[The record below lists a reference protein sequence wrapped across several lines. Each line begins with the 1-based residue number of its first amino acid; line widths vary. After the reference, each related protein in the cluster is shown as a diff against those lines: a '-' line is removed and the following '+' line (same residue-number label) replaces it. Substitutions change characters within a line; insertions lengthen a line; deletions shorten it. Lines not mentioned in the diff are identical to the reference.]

1 MDEPLNIPSDA
12 DANFPAPDG
21 EDSATPRGHEASSP
35 HQGATGQGTFLWTE
49 GAVNLSYN
57 PFDSSP
63 NALELAYAPESHIDG
78 TARNITGIGS
88 HALSVANDSS
98 LLSNQQSLA
107 TLVEDLSKVRVKKRL
122 SVKLSSKAG
131 RLLREYPDID
141 VNELANGVGI
151 LHCACHYDRL
161 ELLDAILERPTVN
174 VNLRTHEGLAGLHIA
189 CHEDNV
195 AVVIALLQSPH
206 IDVNIRDGSNSR
218 TPLHV
223 SAMQGNQATMKQLL
237 DVAGIDVQP
246 RDASGYLPVHY
257 AAGHPILPIGS
268 WFSDDTQDHTD
279 EILLRL
285 CSNGAI
291 NARTPQKKGPLH
303 LAAEARNIAA
313 MRFFLRQ
320 PDLDVNMTD
329 SQGNTA
335 LYLSEDINVVGL
347 LLEKGL
353 DANIQNVDGN
363 TALHCALER
372 RCEELAQL
380 LLTSTNLDGDM
391 VNKKGEQFIHIA
403 AAKWDIATFKT
414 LAATP
419 LNRNINMPAGNG
431 ETVLHVAARMG
442 NIDVVEYLLST
453 SRIAVNAQDE
463 KGRTALHLACE
474 KGHVDVVKDLIS
486 APLIY
491 VNTRDERRQT
501 PLHLACQ
508 KGHLDVVRVLLGNVH
523 IDAEPGDVHGWTP
536 LHFATCSESASG
548 EPIVCELLRARI
560 DVNRQVPVSGATA
573 LHFASLGGHF
583 KMVLDL
589 LEHGADPRL
598 TCDGLVGPD
607 DGIGKDAAGVADK
620 IEIVDLIRHF
630 RWRRIS
636 LAPIP
641 LSYPQEGLLKRHASG
656 VYIMWEWPR
665 TENST
670 QAHHKSTSHKRQ
682 RMFPDISPVYKI
694 YIHLASISQKPYC
707 YEEQWQLRHGSCQQ
721 KGWSFALDDKENGA
735 RYKHTPER
743 QRATKWVH
751 FSAQN
756 RRWIEDFCRLMY
768 SHCSLH
774 TEGIDVL
781 TFIDDTFDQRSV
793 AVGYSGEIYRE
804 HCVKVSTLPIVLDE
818 EKIEEPP
825 NARIKSLGFGGD
837 RAGDES
843 QHYSVA
849 AIVVPLIDIDM
860 MRPGFISDRP
870 SFASG
875 NDGQLAGVTTTFY
888 ENPDLTSMEQAHIDM
903 IMSLHSEFKVQ
914 RSRSLDHYFH
924 RDLTDADLQI
934 VNREQVLSRFIHHQ
948 QAKRDPYVRQKADFS
963 KTVAPSPTS
972 RILSALK
979 RILKVLAEF
988 GMASTSM
995 DATQV
1000 EDGLEHSYIKPHLAR
1015 QYVLVVPQ
1023 LWLWKI
1029 DNVLITAFPA
1039 RWDSSN
1045 LHSASEYVRSR
1056 VEMQNADVS
1065 PVKLL
1070 HEIVAACLEYQP
1082 TFSLFGRQLTYQDA
1096 FSGEISRISR
1106 DIDQCYKGFRNDL
1119 GKSDDRFL
1127 EAFKTATT
1135 SLLDIDDA
1143 LNELKMIKRVY
1154 QNQAQVWEDMHK
1166 DRTLGIECG
1175 CSPDEAPR
1183 RLYTMMTRLEEDAHS
1198 VRESVVTLL
1207 QLTQGSASTENALKA
1222 SEQSKILA
1230 IFTVVTVIFVS
1241 SHKLYT
1247 RHTDSCRPRFRGS
1260 PHFSLSKYKAS
1271 TPRRHGRPVRSPVA
1285 QSSVWEVPLYS
1296 VRWAGSG

>member
-49 GAVNLSYN
+49 GTVNLSYN

-88 HALSVANDSS
+88 HALSVTNDSS

-107 TLVEDLSKVRVKKRL
+107 TLVEDLSKVRLKKRL

-161 ELLDAILERPTVN
+161 ELLDAILKRPTVN

-195 AVVIALLQSPH
+195 AVVTALLQSPH

-363 TALHCALER
+363 TALHCALEQ

-391 VNKKGEQFIHIA
+391 ANKKGEKFIHIA

-508 KGHLDVVRVLLGNVH
+508 RGHLDVVRVLLGNVH

-589 LEHGADPRL
+589 LEHAADPRL

-682 RMFPDISPVYKI
+682 RIFPDISPVYKI
-694 YIHLASISQKPYC
+694 YIHLASISEKPYC

-735 RYKHTPER
+735 RYMHTRER

-756 RRWIEDFCRLMY
+756 VSICKIGCPREVMP
-768 SHCSLH
+768 SH
-774 TEGIDVL
+774 
-781 TFIDDTFDQRSV
+781 
-793 AVGYSGEIYRE
+793 
-804 HCVKVSTLPIVLDE
+804 
-818 EKIEEPP
+818 
-825 NARIKSLGFGGD
+825 
-837 RAGDES
+837 
-843 QHYSVA
+843 
-849 AIVVPLIDIDM
+849 
-860 MRPGFISDRP
+860 
-870 SFASG
+870 
-875 NDGQLAGVTTTFY
+875 
-888 ENPDLTSMEQAHIDM
+888 
-903 IMSLHSEFKVQ
+903 
-914 RSRSLDHYFH
+914 
-924 RDLTDADLQI
+924 
-934 VNREQVLSRFIHHQ
+934 
-948 QAKRDPYVRQKADFS
+948 
-963 KTVAPSPTS
+963 
-972 RILSALK
+972 
-979 RILKVLAEF
+979 
-988 GMASTSM
+988 
-995 DATQV
+995 
-1000 EDGLEHSYIKPHLAR
+1000 
-1015 QYVLVVPQ
+1015 
-1023 LWLWKI
+1023 
-1029 DNVLITAFPA
+1029 
-1039 RWDSSN
+1039 
-1045 LHSASEYVRSR
+1045 
-1056 VEMQNADVS
+1056 
-1065 PVKLL
+1065 
-1070 HEIVAACLEYQP
+1070 
-1082 TFSLFGRQLTYQDA
+1082 
-1096 FSGEISRISR
+1096 
-1106 DIDQCYKGFRNDL
+1106 
-1119 GKSDDRFL
+1119 
-1127 EAFKTATT
+1127 
-1135 SLLDIDDA
+1135 
-1143 LNELKMIKRVY
+1143 
-1154 QNQAQVWEDMHK
+1154 
-1166 DRTLGIECG
+1166 
-1175 CSPDEAPR
+1175 
-1183 RLYTMMTRLEEDAHS
+1183 
-1198 VRESVVTLL
+1198 
-1207 QLTQGSASTENALKA
+1207 
-1222 SEQSKILA
+1222 
-1230 IFTVVTVIFVS
+1230 
-1241 SHKLYT
+1241 
-1247 RHTDSCRPRFRGS
+1247 
-1260 PHFSLSKYKAS
+1260 
-1271 TPRRHGRPVRSPVA
+1271 
-1285 QSSVWEVPLYS
+1285 
-1296 VRWAGSG
+1296 